1 MADTPRSTG
10 TVKWFNEDKGFGYI
24 TPQDGSRDLF
34 VHFSSIRSDGFRT
47 LTSGQAVE
55 YLVVHEDD
63 SRPAAVDVTLAT
75 AVGVTPTTTGD
86 VTPAASS
93 RRPS

>member
-34 VHFSSIRSDGFRT
+34 VHFTSFRSDGFRS

-63 SRPAAVDVTLAT
+63 GRGSAIDVTLAT
-75 AVGVTPTTTGD
+75 AVDVTPTTTGD
-86 VTPAASS
+86 VTPAA
-93 RRPS
+93 